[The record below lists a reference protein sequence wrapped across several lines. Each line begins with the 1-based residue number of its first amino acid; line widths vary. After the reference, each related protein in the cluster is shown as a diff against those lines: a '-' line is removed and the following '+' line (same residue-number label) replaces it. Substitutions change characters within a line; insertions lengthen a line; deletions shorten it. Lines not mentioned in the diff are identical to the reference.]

1 MKERYL
7 TLIKYVLTMILSILI
22 IRFAIINMN
31 SSSTQTLSK
40 TIKYSFA
47 LEPDTPKNIEEPP
60 FYSPPLPQNEV
71 AVEQVIEKGEEIPI
85 KFIYNDPKWKRPA
98 YKEYWH
104 SKYGRWSY
112 VPNRMHYAM
121 HRIFSTYA
129 TASRYYDFVH
139 HLGIAVESN
148 DFSDYEYTPPPSP
161 LEYLEIVVMNT
172 LIEKVITYE
181 NQIVIIG
188 KPQRTGLQ
196 AIIIPTAKI
205 KPIENADNILIQL
218 VTPDGYEIDY
228 TTEMLLYPPIPISE
242 P

>member
-1 MKERYL
+1 MKDKYL
-7 TLIKYVLTMILSILI
+7 ALTKYILILILSILL
-22 IRFAIINMN
+22 IRFAIIKMN
-31 SSSTQTLSK
+31 SSNTQTLSNS
-40 TIKYSFA
+40 IKNSFA
-47 LEPDTPKNIEEPP
+47 LEPDTPTNIDDPP
-60 FYSPPLPQNEV
+60 SYSPPLPQNEV

-112 VPNRMHYAM
+112 VPTRLHYAM

-139 HLGIAVESN
+139 DLGIAYESD
-148 DFSDYEYTPPPSP
+148 DFNDYEYTPPPSP
-161 LEYLEIVVMNT
+161 FEYLEIVVMNT
-172 LIEKVITYE
+172 LIEKVITYD

-196 AIIIPTAKI
+196 AIIIPTEKI
-205 KPIENADNILIQL
+205 NPIENADNILIQL

-228 TTEMLLYPPIPISE
+228 TTEMLLYPN
-242 P
+242 